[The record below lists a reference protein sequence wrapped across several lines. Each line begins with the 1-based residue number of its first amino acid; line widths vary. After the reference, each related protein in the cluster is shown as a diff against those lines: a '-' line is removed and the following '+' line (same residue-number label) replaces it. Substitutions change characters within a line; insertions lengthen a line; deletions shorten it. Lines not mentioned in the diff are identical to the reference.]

1 MALIL
6 PARERAA
13 VPWKNGGGVT
23 RTVAVHPPGS
33 DLETFDWRVSIAE
46 VRSSAP
52 FSLFSGV
59 ERHMAVLR
67 GRLSLSIDGGA
78 ALILTADSAP
88 LSFAG
93 DVPAHAAPLGGGVTD
108 LNVMTRRGRCSAQ
121 LRHWPAGA
129 AAPSTPHAA
138 ATLILALGPVTVFT
152 ATGELHLEELDAAWL
167 PEGTRGWRAS
177 AAGEAGC
184 YLAHFQGE
192 GAR

>member
-1 MALIL
+1 VALIL
-6 PARERAA
+6 PARDRVA

-33 DLETFDWRVSIAE
+33 DLETFDWRVSVAE
-46 VRSSAP
+46 VRSSGP
-52 FSLFSGV
+52 FSIFSGV

-93 DVPAHAAPLGGGVTD
+93 DVPAHGAALAGAVTD

-121 LRHWPAGA
+121 LRHWPAAA

-138 ATLILALGPVTVFT
+138 AALVLALGPLTVLT
-152 ATGELHLEELDAAWL
+152 AAGELQLEELDAAWL
-167 PEGTRGWRAS
+167 PEGTRGVRLS
-177 AAGEAGC
+177 APGGAGC

>member
-1 MALIL
+1 VALIL
-6 PARERAA
+6 RARERVA

-46 VRSSAP
+46 VRSSGP
-52 FSLFSGV
+52 FSVFSGV

-67 GRLSLSIDGGA
+67 GQLSLSIDGRA
-78 ALILTADSAP
+78 PLILTADSAP

-93 DVPAHAAPLGGGVTD
+93 DVPVHGAALAGAVTD

-121 LRHWPAGA
+121 LRHWAAGA
-129 AAPSTPHAA
+129 AAPPAVHAA
-138 ATLILALGPVTVFT
+138 ATLILALAPLTVRSF
-152 ATGELHLEELDAAWL
+152 AGELQLEELDAAWL
-167 PEGTRGWRAS
+167 PEGMRGVQVS
-177 AAGEAGC
+177 APGGAGC
-184 YLAHFQGE
+184 YLAHFQGD

>member
-6 PARERAA
+6 RARERAA

-46 VRSSAP
+46 VRSSSP
-52 FSLFSGV
+52 FSIFSGV

-93 DVPAHAAPLGGGVTD
+93 DVPAHGVALAGAVTD

-121 LRHWPAGA
+121 ILELRFKREGRRRQSQASARARRNALSRRLRVSLAQPQSVPSAG
-129 AAPSTPHAA
+129 SERGYR
-138 ATLILALGPVTVFT
+138 ATLRCLKARKGCAKAQV
-152 ATGELHLEELDAAWL
+152 
-167 PEGTRGWRAS
+167 S
-177 AAGEAGC
+177 A
-184 YLAHFQGE
+184 
-192 GAR
+192 

>member
-6 PARERAA
+6 RARERVA

-23 RTVAVHPPGS
+23 RTVAVHPSGS

-46 VRSSAP
+46 VRSSGP
-52 FSLFSGV
+52 FSIFSGV

-78 ALILTADSAP
+78 ALILMADSAP

-93 DVPAHAAPLGGGVTD
+93 DVPAHAAPLGGEVTD
-108 LNVMTRRGRCSAQ
+108 LNVMTRRGRCRAQ
-121 LRHWPAGA
+121 LRHWPGGA
-129 AAPSTPHAA
+129 APFSPHAG
-138 ATLILALGPVTVFT
+138 ATLIVALGSLTVLT
-152 ATGELHLEELDAAWL
+152 ATGELHLEELDAAWV

-184 YLAHFQGE
+184 YLAHFQGDA
-192 GAR
+192 AR

>member
-1 MALIL
+1 VALIL
-6 PARERAA
+6 RARERVA

-33 DLETFDWRVSIAE
+33 DLETFAWRVSIAE

-52 FSLFSGV
+52 FSVFSGV
-59 ERHMAVLR
+59 ERHMAVLS

-78 ALILTADSAP
+78 PLILTADSAP

-93 DVPAHAAPLGGGVTD
+93 DVPAHGTALAGAVTD

-129 AAPSTPHAA
+129 AAPPAAHAG
-138 ATLILALGPVTVFT
+138 ATLVVALAPLTVLT
-152 ATGELHLEELDAAWL
+152 AAGELQLEELDALWL
-167 PEGTRGWRAS
+167 AEGTRGVRVSS
-177 AAGEAGC
+177 AGGAGC
-184 YLAHFQGE
+184 YLAHFHGDA
-192 GAR
+192 AR